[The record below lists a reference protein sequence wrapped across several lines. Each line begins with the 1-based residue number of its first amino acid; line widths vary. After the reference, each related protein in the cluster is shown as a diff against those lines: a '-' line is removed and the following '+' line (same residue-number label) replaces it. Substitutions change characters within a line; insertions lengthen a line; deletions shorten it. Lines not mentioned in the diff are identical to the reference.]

1 MTDPSSPDRPG
12 ENDPS
17 PSTPSNPGTPSS
29 PPPAAPAWGAPPPP
43 PSAPQQPGPQQPPRY
58 DAPQQP
64 PSAYPSPQQGGF
76 PPPPQQGGFPPPPSG
91 GFPPPPQQGAGFP
104 PPPAGYGQP
113 GGYQSPSSDI
123 GTVFGWAWNKFKA
136 NAGPLI
142 LSLLIW
148 GIGIGIIAGI
158 GFAIAGA
165 VAGTATTARTDA
177 GVTAASSFG
186 LGGII
191 IVAILTL
198 LASFV
203 SQIALANG
211 WLKVADTGHA
221 SLGDFFKLRNVGQ
234 GILLALLLGLA
245 SGLLSFTGIGSL
257 AVAFFG
263 AYAVFFVV
271 DKGLGAI
278 DAIKASVRLA
288 LDNAGLTIVAVL
300 VSAAGSIACGVGLL
314 VTVPLASI
322 ALVHVYRRAT
332 GGRVAA

>member
-1 MTDPSSPDRPG
+1 MTDPSTPDRPG
-12 ENDPS
+12 DNDQN
-17 PSTPSNPGTPSS
+17 TPGAP

-43 PSAPQQPGPQQPPRY
+43 PGVPQQPGPQQPPRY

-76 PPPPQQGGFPPPPSG
+76 PPPPQQGGFPPPPQPG
-91 GFPPPPQQGAGFP
+91 GFP

-113 GGYQSPSSDI
+113 GGYQSPSADI

-177 GVTAASSFG
+177 GITAASSFG

-234 GILLALLLGLA
+234 GILLAVLLGLA